1 MTPENPV
8 ARALLPTARWLALI
22 AGYLLLGLALL
33 VTAEILLRR
42 FLNVSLQGGD
52 EFGGYVLA
60 ILAAFGFSWW
70 IMSIALG
77 GSYAEGA
84 AAVTSSVPG
93 RIVLFLVSLALM
105 YHLFNGIRHLAWD
118 AGFGF
123 RIPQVYASGYTVLA
137 LTVVSTVLL
146 WFVAMS
152 GGAA

>member
-1 MTPENPV
+1 MANLDKRPLSPFMLGQTYRFQITSVMSLLHRMTGV
-8 ARALLPTARWLALI
+8 
-22 AGYLLLGLALL
+22 
-33 VTAEILLRR
+33 
-42 FLNVSLQGGD
+42 
-52 EFGGYVLA
+52 VLA
-60 ILAAFGFSWW
+60 IAAFGFSWW

-123 RIPQVYASGYTVLA
+123 RIPQVYASGYMVLA

>member
-1 MTPENPV
+1 MLGQTYRFQITSVMSLLHRMTGV
-8 ARALLPTARWLALI
+8 
-22 AGYLLLGLALL
+22 
-33 VTAEILLRR
+33 
-42 FLNVSLQGGD
+42 
-52 EFGGYVLA
+52 VLA
-60 ILAAFGFSWW
+60 IAAFGFSWW

-77 GSYAEGA
+77 GSYAECA

-93 RIVLFLVSLALM
+93 RIVLFLISLALM

-137 LTVVSTVLL
+137 LTVVSTLIL

>member
-1 MTPENPV
+1 MRRTAPETADPM
-8 ARALLPTARWLALI
+8 AHHDKRPLSPFMLGQTYRLQITSTMSLLHRVTGVLLA
-22 AGYLLLGLALL
+22 
-33 VTAEILLRR
+33 
-42 FLNVSLQGGD
+42 F
-52 EFGGYVLA
+52 
-60 ILAAFGFSWW
+60 AAFGFSWW

-77 GSYAEGA
+77 GSYAECA
-84 AAVTSSVPG
+84 TAVTSSLLG
-93 RIVLFLVSLALM
+93 KIALFVISLALM

-137 LTVVSTVLL
+137 LTVVATLVI